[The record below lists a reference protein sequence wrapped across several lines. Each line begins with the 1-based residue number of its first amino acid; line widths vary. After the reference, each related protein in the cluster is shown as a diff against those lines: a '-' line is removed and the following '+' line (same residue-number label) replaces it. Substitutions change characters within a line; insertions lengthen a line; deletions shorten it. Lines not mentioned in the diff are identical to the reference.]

1 MFNLLIALA
10 IAWSIYTTTNHYN
23 EKHCTDDGCTSWHEN
38 QYSNLEESLEKII
51 LDIESD

>member
-1 MFNLLIALA
+1 MIHLIIALA
-10 IAWSIYTTTNHYN
+10 IAFTIYQNTNHYQN
-23 EKHCTDDGCTSWHEN
+23 NNCTDDGCPSWHEN